1 MSGSSNACHL
11 TRHNIDFVSMSSLFR
26 VTSPMLGWSRNG
38 HLQPCIRV
46 FQLQLNN
53 TQKPGCRYVQTLAR
67 ASLNP
72 HNVSDQSSRCISS
85 QSRSGLGSGGFFKSR
100 LLLKPSHQNVL
111 PTRLQL
117 LLQARSLSTV
127 SGSLLLYRKS
137 TFNDTLRSNLVL
149 QFIRTFGRTRPRLN
163 PQDPPTEHPLV
174 AHSLDFRTLRWT
186 LPRGLR
192 LSLPILALYLLF
204 YLVLLI
210 PEDSSWRQRAL
221 SVAVQYGTYRKHE
234 CFQRLNSPITYLT
247 SQFFHDNPK
256 TLIVDSIALIGIA
269 TVLGPSIG
277 AKTFFILY
285 LLGGFIGPT
294 LIALGNGWETPCGGS
309 LALNTMRKYERASSW
324 CWRNNPNK
332 RRAVPKGS
340 GIFFKNYSTTSKNE
354 ENTLKFF
361 GRRERSKPNS
371 STKSRPEFEGCQ
383 TSQIRLYLVIVPRDY

>member
-285 LLGGFIGPT
+285 LLGGFIGANVDCPWKWVGNPLRRLSGLEYDEKIREGQQLVLEKQSKQKESRSKRLWDIFQKLLDDFKERREHPEIFRKKGEKQAK
-294 LIALGNGWETPCGGS
+294 LI
-309 LALNTMRKYERASSW
+309 
-324 CWRNNPNK
+324 
-332 RRAVPKGS
+332 
-340 GIFFKNYSTTSKNE
+340 NE
-354 ENTLKFF
+354 ESTRI
-361 GRRERSKPNS
+361 RRLSDFAN
-371 STKSRPEFEGCQ
+371 
-383 TSQIRLYLVIVPRDY
+383 